1 MTWSRCSAHRDL
13 RFFPGAWV
21 RKGGAV
27 LPRPLGGHAPARRCP
42 APWEATPLHGAAPP
56 PWGGQAPAPGAWTAT
71 SWPPSH
77 PPTQVPPFLTISGPP
92 SAWPALVTFTVLLG
106 LGLVLPCVCS
116 GPLVT
121 LDTWQGLSLLDG
133 HVRRPA
139 HETRISSR

>member
-1 MTWSRCSAHRDL
+1 MRSHWDTPGVTWSRRSAHRDL

-21 RKGGAV
+21 RKGGCRAAPPPGRPRPCTA
-27 LPRPLGGHAPARRCP
+27 LPRPPG
-42 APWEATPLHGAAPP
+42 EATPLPLVRGP
-56 PWGGQAPAPGAWTAT
+56 QLRV
-71 SWPPSH
+71 PPSH

-92 SAWPALVTFTVLLG
+92 SAWPALVTFTVPLG

-121 LDTWQGLSLLDG
+121 LDTWQGLSFLDG
-133 HVRRPA
+133 HVRQPA